1 MDSCAV
7 PNSIDMDEVITKGY
21 ITKMLSDNYTLLI
34 VFAILF
40 LILVFILLYFIKQCF
55 NAYKMYKQNTLGG
68 SSPPVN
74 IDDEIYPMDPLDNL
88 ESSDPLDNLVTTDP
102 NNYRDP
108 EEQKFYKDVDTI
120 YKDYNKE
127 KTNYIKSTYN
137 RDNDDEINE
146 KMIYSKYDSYQKL

>member
-1 MDSCAV
+1 MDTCAV

-40 LILVFILLYFIKQCF
+40 LILLFVLLYFGKQCY
-55 NAYKMYKQNTLGG
+55 NAYKMYKKSNGDA
-68 SSPPVN
+68 PPVN
-74 IDDEIYPMDPLDNL
+74 VDNEIYPLDVEDPADPLDNL
-88 ESSDPLDNLVTTDP
+88 NITDP
-102 NNYRDP
+102 NEYRDP
-108 EEQKFYKDVDTI
+108 EEKKFYKDVDTI
-120 YKDYNKE
+120 YKDYNTE

-146 KMIYSKYDSYQKL
+146 KIIYSKYDSYQKT

>member
-34 VFAILF
+34 VFVILF
-40 LILVFILLYFIKQCF
+40 LILLFVLLYFIRQCY
-55 NAYKMYKQNTLGG
+55 NAYKMYNQNTLDA
-68 SSPPVN
+68 PPVN
-74 IDDEIYPMDPLDNL
+74 VDSEIYPLDAEDPADPLDNL
-88 ESSDPLDNLVTTDP
+88 NITDP
-102 NNYRDP
+102 NEYRDP
-108 EEQKFYKDVDTI
+108 EEKKFYKDVDTI
-120 YKDYNKE
+120 YKDYNTE

-146 KMIYSKYDSYQKL
+146 KMIYSKYDSYQKT

>member
-1 MDSCAV
+1 MDGCAV

-40 LILVFILLYFIKQCF
+40 CILMFVLLYFIKQCY
-55 NAYKMYKQNTLGG
+55 NSYKMYNQNTLGG

-74 IDDEIYPMDPLDNL
+74 VDSEIYPTDPSDPLADSLDNL
-88 ESSDPLDNLVTTDP
+88 TTTDP
-102 NNYRDP
+102 NKYRDP
-108 EEQKFYKDVDTI
+108 EEQNFYKDVDTI

-146 KMIYSKYDSYQKL
+146 KIIYSKYDNYQKT